1 MYFSRKF
8 YIYPMNWMNNADSRI
23 YIYIY
28 IYYKYFFIRMVM
40 RISHGNLTSIW
51 KSFEQYGYI
60 CSAEVLYR

>member
-23 YIYIY
+23 YIY
-28 IYYKYFFIRMVM
+28 YKYFFIRMVM
-40 RISHGNLTSIW
+40 RISYGNLTSIW

>member
-8 YIYPMNWMNNADSRI
+8 YIYQVNWMNNADLR
-23 YIYIY
+23 IYIY

-40 RISHGNLTSIW
+40 RISYGNLTSIW